1 MPGPKRP
8 RRAQTDDWEQLR
20 LFVGWP
26 EQETYEM
33 LRPIVLFGQT
43 SEKRAQAVGVSE
55 RTLDRKAARFD
66 AEGMASLF
74 DDDRR
79 SPGDKRLLSADIR
92 HRILALKAEYP
103 AFRPHKIAEVCRR
116 RDDCR
121 VSHKTVARVLAL
133 LRYQRRKWLL
143 TMPRVTSSSR
153 STSV

>member
-92 HRILALKAEYP
+92 ITARPP
-103 AFRPHKIAEVCRR
+103 APSGCGWPSPGRGTRR
-116 RDDCR
+116 
-121 VSHKTVARVLAL
+121 
-133 LRYQRRKWLL
+133 
-143 TMPRVTSSSR
+143 TS
-153 STSV
+153 